1 MTAASPTIGKSS
13 GASRAEWLRGATPA
27 LLFGLRLWASVCLSF
42 YVAFALELSE
52 PSWAATTAALV
63 CQPVLGASLR
73 KSMFRMIGTVIG
85 AVAIVV
91 LAAFFRQDR
100 AAFLVGLRSGAR
112 PPPSSRR
119 SCAISPPM
127 PRRSPVIRRRSL
139 QSTFLVRSAARKA
152 LSLFS
157 PSTVRSRSA
166 SALSP
171 RGFVLALTDLGHSR
185 RKLAAECAALS
196 SAIMDGFGNAF
207 GAASVNLDQFR
218 ALRRELLRRVI
229 ALDPMID
236 AAIGEASDLR
246 YRSAVLQRAVS
257 GLMETL
263 SAWRKVTFAIALRD
277 STTPREANAVR
288 DLLPR
293 ARLSPEA
300 TSSTD
305 EPAALRDACC
315 SAVRPLTR
323 LEAET
328 PMQRLLADNAAVGM
342 LGMAR
347 ALNGLTGVIDP
358 RDTMRVKGRAHLH
371 VADWLPAFV
380 NAVRVLFAVGA
391 VSLFWIMSA
400 WPNGVAAITFCAV
413 IVILLPLQGDLAYSA
428 SMTFLR
434 EPRSAL
440 PWQLRLPSE
449 ILPQATTFP
458 SLCLALGLALV
469 PFGFLIALPW
479 RHSFLFT
486 AATFNFVPMLNV
498 TNGMNVDGSQ
508 FWNGAISI
516 LAGIAAGA
524 VAMLIIP
531 PVSPAIRTQRLL
543 SLTLMDFRRL
553 VRRASPGRAGDWEQK
568 GFARLLAM
576 PDKAGAQERA
586 ELAAMVAVGK
596 EIVRLRH
603 IAPRFV
609 STGMVDAAL
618 AALAEGRSSE
628 AIARLGDIDRQ
639 VAALPRASS
648 RILLSLRAGILAI
661 SGQLSEFESYF
672 DRQLQ

>member
-1 MTAASPTIGKSS
+1 
-13 GASRAEWLRGATPA
+13 
-27 LLFGLRLWASVCLSF
+27 
-42 YVAFALELSE
+42 
-52 PSWAATTAALV
+52 
-63 CQPVLGASLR
+63 
-73 KSMFRMIGTVIG
+73 
-85 AVAIVV
+85 
-91 LAAFFRQDR
+91 
-100 AAFLVGLRSGAR
+100 
-112 PPPSSRR
+112 
-119 SCAISPPM
+119 
-127 PRRSPVIRRRSL
+127 
-139 QSTFLVRSAARKA
+139 
-152 LSLFS
+152 
-157 PSTVRSRSA
+157 
-166 SALSP
+166 
-171 RGFVLALTDLGHSR
+171 
-185 RKLAAECAALS
+185 
-196 SAIMDGFGNAF
+196 MDGFGDAF

-263 SAWRKVTFAIALRD
+263 SAWRKVTFAIALRGD

-293 ARLSPEA
+293 ARLSPDA

-358 RDTMRVKGRAHLH
+358 RDTMRVKGSAHLH

-391 VSLFWIMSA
+391 VSLFWIVSA

-434 EPRSAL
+434 GTTISAAV
-440 PWQLRLPSE
+440 SAAIAFG

-553 VRRASPGRAGDWEQK
+553 VRRASPGRADDWERK

-618 AALAEGRSSE
+618 AALAGGRSSE

>member
-13 GASRAEWLRGATPA
+13 GASLAEWLRGATPA

-100 AAFLVGLRSGAR
+100 AAFLVGLALWCAA
-112 PPPSSRR
+112 SSFVATLLRNFAAYAAALAGYTA
-119 SCAISPPM
+119 AIIAIDVLG
-127 PRRSPVIRRRSL
+127 PVG
-139 QSTFLVRSAARKA
+139 STKGIVFIFAVDRTLEICIGIVSA
-152 LSLFS
+152 
-157 PSTVRSRSA
+157 
-166 SALSP
+166 
-171 RGFVLALTDLGHSR
+171 GIVLALTDLGHSR

-263 SAWRKVTFAIALRD
+263 SAWRKVTFAIALRGD

-358 RDTMRVKGRAHLH
+358 RDIMRVKGRAHLH

-434 EPRSAL
+434 GTTISAAVGSCGCLRDPSPGDHFPESVPRPRTRACAIRVSDCSAL
-440 PWQLRLPSE
+440 
-449 ILPQATTFP
+449 
-458 SLCLALGLALV
+458 
-469 PFGFLIALPW
+469 
-479 RHSFLFT
+479 
-486 AATFNFVPMLNV
+486 
-498 TNGMNVDGSQ
+498 
-508 FWNGAISI
+508 
-516 LAGIAAGA
+516 
-524 VAMLIIP
+524 
-531 PVSPAIRTQRLL
+531 
-543 SLTLMDFRRL
+543 
-553 VRRASPGRAGDWEQK
+553 
-568 GFARLLAM
+568 
-576 PDKAGAQERA
+576 
-586 ELAAMVAVGK
+586 
-596 EIVRLRH
+596 
-603 IAPRFV
+603 APFV
-609 STGMVDAAL
+609 SVHCGH
-618 AALAEGRSSE
+618 
-628 AIARLGDIDRQ
+628 RL
-639 VAALPRASS
+639 
-648 RILLSLRAGILAI
+648 ILCRCSMSQTA
-661 SGQLSEFESYF
+661 
-672 DRQLQ
+672 